1 MQTVLSP
8 RKATI
13 LKTIISEHIS
23 TVMPVASETIAHKYK
38 LGVSPA
44 TVRSEVARL
53 EEEGYISRPHVSAG
67 SLPTDLGYRYYVEC
81 LLEEV
86 KLSDAEKSAVK
97 RFFQTI
103 EWQRHEWLHLVASL
117 LAELAGNA
125 ALVSP
130 PKVTQARVGQIEL
143 VSLHEFLVLLILVLQ
158 QAKLKQ
164 QLFPTEEAISQ
175 EELNIIAN
183 KLNASY
189 KGVNHNQMLA
199 MRQEASPFEERI
211 TQKVQRL
218 LQAEDDE
225 QADEPCIEG
234 LRFMLG
240 QPEFA
245 TSYQMLELVEVLEE
259 RSWLK
264 PILSRRPESGR
275 VQVIIGSENSEG
287 AMRRCSLVV
296 TRYGVPG
303 QIGGSIGVIGPT
315 RMPYGRTIA
324 TVQYIADLLGH
335 LSKEL
340 YGVTSPDTVEEPTN

>member
-1 MQTVLSP
+1 MLSP
-8 RKATI
+8 RKETI
-13 LKTIISEHIS
+13 LRTIVSEHIS
-23 TVMPVASETIAHKYK
+23 TVMPVASETIANKYR
-38 LGVSPA
+38 LGVSSA

-86 KLSDAEKSAVK
+86 KLSDAEKDAVK
-97 RFFQTI
+97 RFFQTP

-130 PKVTQARVGQIEL
+130 PRVTQAKVGQIEL
-143 VSLHEFLVLLILVLQ
+143 VSLHEFLVLLIVVLQ

-164 QLFPTEEAISQ
+164 QLLPTEEAVSQ
-175 EELNIIAN
+175 DELTIIAN

-189 KGVNHNQMLA
+189 KGLNHSQMLTK
-199 MRQEASPFEERI
+199 RQEVSPFEERVI
-211 TQKVQRL
+211 QKVQWL

-225 QADEPCIEG
+225 QSEEPCIEG
-234 LRFMLG
+234 LRYMLG

-245 TSYQMLELVEVLEE
+245 STYQMLELVEVLEE
-259 RSWLK
+259 RTCLK
-264 PILSRRPESGR
+264 SILSRRGEAGR

-287 AMRRCSLVV
+287 AMQRCSLVIA
-296 TRYGVPG
+296 RYGVPG
-303 QIGGSIGVIGPT
+303 QIAGSIGVIGPT
-315 RMPYGRTIA
+315 RMPYARTIA
-324 TVQYIADLLGH
+324 TVQYVSDLLGH
-335 LSKEL
+335 LSQEV
-340 YGVTSPDTVEEPTN
+340 YGVAPSDTTPEPTN

>member
-1 MQTVLSP
+1 MLSP

-13 LKTIISEHIS
+13 LKTIVSEHIA

-44 TVRSEVARL
+44 TVRSEVSRL

-67 SLPTDLGYRYYVEC
+67 SLPTDQGYRYYVEC

-86 KLSDAEKSAVK
+86 RLSNADKSEIK
-97 RFFQTI
+97 RFFQTV
-103 EWQRHEWLHLVASL
+103 EWQHHEWLHLVASL

-130 PKVTQARVGQIEL
+130 PKVAQARVGQIEL
-143 VSLHEFLVLLILVLQ
+143 VSLHEFLVLLVLVLQ

-164 QLFPTEEAISQ
+164 QLLPVEEAVSQ
-175 EELNIIAN
+175 DELATIAN
-183 KLNASY
+183 KLNATY
-189 KGVNHNQMLA
+189 KGLGHSQILA
-199 MRQEASPFEERI
+199 KRQEVSPFEEMVI
-211 TQKVQRL
+211 QKVLGL

-225 QADEPCIEG
+225 QAEEPYVEG
-234 LRFMLG
+234 LRYMLS

-245 TSYQMLELVEVLEE
+245 STYQMLELVEVLEE

-264 PILSRRPESGR
+264 SILSRQARAGR
-275 VQVIIGSENSEG
+275 VQVIIGSENLEE
-287 AMRRCSLVV
+287 AMRHCSLVIA
-296 TRYGVPG
+296 RYGVPG
-303 QIGGSIGVIGPT
+303 QLSGSIGVIGPT

-324 TVQYIADLLGH
+324 TVQYVSDLLGR
-335 LSKEL
+335 LAQEL
-340 YGVTSPDTVEEPTN
+340 TGVAPTGKTLEPTN